1 MSTSMVAA
9 PQAGLQTGPRA
20 GEAGR
25 ELARAAAIA
34 GGILSFSA
42 LALGS
47 IQFCKFSAAALGP
60 GAFMFSI
67 VKNLGGALAP
77 FLTAAG
83 ATGAV
88 LGLSAAW
95 LQRDRVSNPRRLGFG
110 ASAVVLAGLAAA
122 AVNAVYT
129 QQILSVRGDFAAAF
143 GADWQDRIPA
153 QLQDG
158 LLPQRWTWSFPAA
171 ADVRVEHDLA
181 FATVPGSDRQL
192 LADVYSPPA
201 GVAPSGVGFVYLH
214 GGGYSAFDLFLPEVS
229 PAAQTAMYDV
239 DRFLALLASDT
250 FERKP

>member
-1 MSTSMVAA
+1 MSASMVAA

-25 ELARAAAIA
+25 ELACAAAIA

-77 FLTAAG
+77 FLAVAG

-129 QQILSVRGDFAAAF
+129 PPEQRRRGYATAAVAVLSQRLLDTGYQFCCLFTDLSNPTSNTIY
-143 GADWQDRIPA
+143 QRI
-153 QLQDG
+153 
-158 LLPQRWTWSFPAA
+158 
-171 ADVRVEHDLA
+171 
-181 FATVPGSDRQL
+181 
-192 LADVYSPPA
+192 
-201 GVAPSGVGFVYLH
+201 
-214 GGGYSAFDLFLPEVS
+214 GYRPLCDYNEYIF
-229 PAAQTAMYDV
+229 
-239 DRFLALLASDT
+239 
-250 FERKP
+250 